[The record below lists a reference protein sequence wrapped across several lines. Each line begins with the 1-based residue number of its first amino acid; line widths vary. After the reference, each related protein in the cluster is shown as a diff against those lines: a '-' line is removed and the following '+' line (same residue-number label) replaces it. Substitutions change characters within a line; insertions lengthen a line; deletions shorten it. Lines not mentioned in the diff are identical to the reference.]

1 MSEASAQTAA
11 MPAYST
17 ELRESDMSITDT
29 ARTAL
34 AGLLQE
40 ASEEDGVDAVRVY
53 VSGGGC
59 GGMTY
64 GMTFTDQ
71 STPFDRIYDRDGL
84 RLYVDAVALSYLRG
98 AEIDYVDQAMGASF
112 VFRNAFQAV
121 GGSGGCSACGAAG
134 GGGDSGGGGGGC
146 A

>member
-1 MSEASAQTAA
+1 MSEATAQNST
-11 MPAYST
+11 PTYGT
-17 ELRESDMSITDT
+17 ELRDSDIAISET
-29 ARTAL
+29 AVTAL
-34 AGLLQE
+34 SGLLRE
-40 ASEEDGVDAVRVY
+40 AQEEDGVDAVRVY

-71 STPFDRIYDRDGL
+71 QTPFDRVLDRDGL
-84 RLYVDAVALSYLRG
+84 RLYVDAVALGYLRG

-112 VFRNAFQAV
+112 VFRNAFQAT
-121 GGSGGCSACGAAG
+121 GGSGACSACGAAG
-134 GGGDSGGGGGGC
+134 GGC

>member
-1 MSEASAQTAA
+1 MSETQAA
-11 MPAYST
+11 MNVT
-17 ELRESDMSITDT
+17 ELRDSELMITDQ
-29 ARTAL
+29 ARVAL
-34 AGLLQE
+34 LALLEE
-40 ASEEDGVDAVRVY
+40 AKAEDSVEAVRVY

-64 GMTFTDQ
+64 GMTFTDA
-71 STPFDRIYDRDGL
+71 SSHYDHVLDRDGL
-84 RLYVDAVALSYLRG
+84 KLYVDTVALNFLQG

-121 GGSGGCSACGAAG
+121 GGTGSCSACGGA
-134 GGGDSGGGGGGC
+134 GGGGGC

>member
-1 MSEASAQTAA
+1 MSEVSAQTAE

-17 ELRESDMSITDT
+17 ELRESDMKITDT

-40 ASEEDGVDAVRVY
+40 ASGEDGVDAVRVY

-71 STPFDRIYDRDGL
+71 STPFDRIYDHEGL

-134 GGGDSGGGGGGC
+134 GGGGGGGGC

>member
-1 MSEASAQTAA
+1 MSEANVQSSGETA
-11 MPAYST
+11 PVFGT
-17 ELRESDMSITDT
+17 ELRDSDITITET
-29 ARTAL
+29 ARGAL
-34 AGLLQE
+34 AGLLEE
-40 ASEEDGVDAVRVY
+40 ASAEDGVDAVRVY

-71 STPFDRIYDRDGL
+71 TTPFDRVLDRDGL
-84 RLYVDAVALSYLRG
+84 RLYVDAVALNYLRG
-98 AEIDYVDQAMGASF
+98 AEIDYVEQAMGASF

-121 GGSGGCSACGAAG
+121 GGTGSCSACGAAG
-134 GGGDSGGGGGGC
+134 GGC

>member
-1 MSEASAQTAA
+1 MSEVTAQSAASAS
-11 MPAYST
+11 PAYST
-17 ELRESDMSITDT
+17 ELRDSDMMITDT
-29 ARTAL
+29 ARVAL
-34 AGLLQE
+34 VGLLSE

-71 STPFDRIYDRDGL
+71 TTPYDRVYDRDGL
-84 RLYVDAVALSYLRG
+84 RLYVDAVALGYLRG
-98 AEIDYVDQAMGASF
+98 AEVDYVDQAMGASF

-121 GGSGGCSACGAAG
+121 GGSGGCSACGAADG
-134 GGGDSGGGGGGC
+134 GGGGGGC

>member
-1 MSEASAQTAA
+1 MSEASVQSGGPTFT
-11 MPAYST
+11 T
-17 ELRESDMSITDT
+17 ELRESDIAITDT
-29 ARTAL
+29 AREAL
-34 AGLLQE
+34 AGLLEE
-40 ASEEDGVDAVRVY
+40 AREEDSVEAVRVY

-84 RLYVDAVALSYLRG
+84 RLYVDAVALGYLQG
-98 AEIDYVDQAMGASF
+98 AEIDYVEQAMGATF

-121 GGSGGCSACGAAG
+121 GGTGACSACGAAG
-134 GGGDSGGGGGGC
+134 GGC

>member
-1 MSEASAQTAA
+1 MSEVSVQASATGA
-11 MPAYST
+11 PVYGN
-17 ELRESDMSITDT
+17 ELRDSDMTITET

-40 ASEEDGVDAVRVY
+40 AAAEDGVEAVRVY

-71 STPFDRIYDRDGL
+71 TSAYDRVYDRDGL
-84 RLYVDAVALSYLRG
+84 RLYVDAVALNYLRG

-112 VFRNAFQAV
+112 VFRNAFQAT

-134 GGGDSGGGGGGC
+134 GGGGGC

>member
-1 MSEASAQTAA
+1 MSEVTAQSAADAS
-11 MPAYST
+11 PAYST
-17 ELRESDMSITDT
+17 ELRDTDMTITDT
-29 ARTAL
+29 ARSAL
-34 AGLLQE
+34 AGLLGE
-40 ASEEDGVDAVRVY
+40 AREEDGVDAVRVY

-71 STPFDRIYDRDGL
+71 STPFDRVFDQDGL

-121 GGSGGCSACGAAG
+121 GGSGACSACGAAG
-134 GGGDSGGGGGGC
+134 GGC

>member
-1 MSEASAQTAA
+1 MNDVTAQPATGTNPAFCTELRDSDMAITDSARTALTGLLSEASA
-11 MPAYST
+11 
-17 ELRESDMSITDT
+17 
-29 ARTAL
+29 
-34 AGLLQE
+34 
-40 ASEEDGVDAVRVY
+40 EDDVDAVRVY

-71 STPFDRIYDRDGL
+71 STPFDTIYDRDGL
-84 RLYVDAVALSYLRG
+84 KLYVDAVALSYLRG

-121 GGSGGCSACGAAG
+121 GGSGSCSACGAADG
-134 GGGDSGGGGGGC
+134 GGGGGGGC

>member
-1 MSEASAQTAA
+1 MSEATAQSSVPSYT
-11 MPAYST
+11 T
-17 ELRESDMSITDT
+17 ELRDTDIAITDT

-34 AGLLQE
+34 AGLLSE
-40 ASEEDGVDAVRVY
+40 AQEEDGVEAVRVY

-71 STPFDRIYDRDGL
+71 QTPFDRVFEHEGL

-112 VFRNAFQAV
+112 VFRNAFQAT
-121 GGSGGCSACGAAG
+121 GGSGSCSACGA
-134 GGGDSGGGGGGC
+134 SGGGC